1 MVNDSLINFEK
12 GDYIYLMINGQAN
25 TDKIYEILDI
35 ECETMGGMT
44 FGHQNMYYALLK
56 DIVTDNII
64 RTLIVNI
71 DLLSERSEVCAVKVD
86 LV

>member
-44 FGHQNMYYALLK
+44 FGHHNIYYALLK
-56 DIVTDNII
+56 DIVSDNNI
-64 RTLIVNI
+64 RTMIVNI
-71 DLLSERSEVCAVKVD
+71 DLLSERSKIYAVKV
-86 LV
+86 V

>member
-44 FGHQNMYYALLK
+44 FGHHNIYYALLK
-56 DIVTDNII
+56 DIVSDNNI
-64 RTLIVNI
+64 RTMIVNI
-71 DLLSERSEVCAVKVD
+71 DLLSERSEVYAIKV
-86 LV
+86 V